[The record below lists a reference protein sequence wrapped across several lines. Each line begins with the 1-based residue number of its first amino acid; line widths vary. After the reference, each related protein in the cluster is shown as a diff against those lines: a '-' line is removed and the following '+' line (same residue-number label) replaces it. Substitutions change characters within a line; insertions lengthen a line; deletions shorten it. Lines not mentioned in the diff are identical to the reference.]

1 MEIVDGT
8 PLIEI
13 RIENPLLSTSFPEDG
28 SVLALIDTGFEG
40 FAIVPEEVFRNARF
54 SELKLIERNLLM
66 PDKRLIKSV
75 GAFGR
80 IIVTSLNTYRDGFI
94 ETSENVEEVVLGA
107 EFLRGFRIT
116 LDYCAA
122 SVSIDQC

>member
-1 MEIVDGT
+1 MEIIDGV

-13 RIENPLLSTSFPEDG
+13 RIENPLLSSAFPENG
-28 SVLALIDTGFEG
+28 GILALIDTGYEG
-40 FAIVPEEVFRNARF
+40 FAIVPENVFKGANF
-54 SELKLIERNLLM
+54 NELRLIERDLLM
-66 PDKRLIKSV
+66 PDKRMVKSL

-80 IIVTSLNTYRDGFI
+80 IVVTSLNTYRDGFI

-116 LDYCAA
+116 LDYCTA
-122 SVSIDQC
+122 SISIDQC

>member
-1 MEIVDGT
+1 MEIIDGV

-13 RIENPLLSTSFPEDG
+13 RIENPLLSSAFPESG

-40 FAIVPEEVFRNARF
+40 FAIVPLEVFRNARF
-54 SELKLIERNLLM
+54 DELKLIERNLLM
-66 PDKRLIKSV
+66 PDRRVVKSA

-80 IIVTSLNTYRDGFI
+80 IVMTSLNTYRDGFI

-116 LDYCAA
+116 LDYCTA
-122 SVSIDQC
+122 SISIEQC

>member
-13 RIENPLLSTSFPEDG
+13 RIENPLLSMSFPEDG

-40 FAIVPEEVFRNARF
+40 FAIVPEDVFRSAGF
-54 SELKLIERNLLM
+54 SELRLVERNLLM
-66 PDKRLIKSV
+66 PDRRVVKST

-80 IIVTSLNTYRDGFI
+80 IVVTSLGTYRDGFI

-116 LDYCAA
+116 LDYCTA
-122 SVSIDQC
+122 SISISQC